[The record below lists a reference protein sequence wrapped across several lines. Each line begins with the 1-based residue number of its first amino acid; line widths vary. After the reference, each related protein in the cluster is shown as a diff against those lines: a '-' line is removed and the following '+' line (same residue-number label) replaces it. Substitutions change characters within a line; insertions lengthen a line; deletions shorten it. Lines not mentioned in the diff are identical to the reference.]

1 MPSSRAARITRTA
14 ISPRLAIRIF
24 WSTAANVGGVDGS
37 DHGHRLAWQPLRLA
51 DPSVAQVGG
60 WSVWFV
66 AETGSTNADLLAHA
80 DAPDRTVLVA
90 AHQSAGRGRLD
101 RKWDAPPGANLLASI
116 LFADVPAQPADLPR
130 AVGIAAVDA
139 VATATGLAARLK
151 WPNDV
156 LLDGRKLA
164 GILAQRSPSGPVVVG
179 IGLNVGWAP
188 EGAARVGD
196 GVAPLTI
203 LTELLRAI
211 DTPPDTPAG
220 TPAGRHAR
228 YRELLDTLNRQ
239 VRVEL
244 PSGDLV
250 GRAVDIDAD
259 GTLVV
264 IDECAITHRV
274 DAGDVVHLRS
284 V

>member
-1 MPSSRAARITRTA
+1 
-14 ISPRLAIRIF
+14 
-24 WSTAANVGGVDGS
+24 VDGH
-37 DHGHRLAWQPLRLA
+37 DHGHPPAWQPRPLA
-51 DPSVAQVGG
+51 DPTVAALGG
-60 WSVWFV
+60 WSVWYA
-66 AETGSTNADLLAHA
+66 AETGSTNADLLARA

-90 AHQSAGRGRLD
+90 GHQTAGRGRLD
-101 RKWDAPPGANLLASI
+101 RTWDAPPGANLLTSI
-116 LFADVPAQPADLPR
+116 LFTDVPEQPGDLTR
-130 AVGIAAVDA
+130 AVGIGAVEAVAAV
-139 VATATGLAARLK
+139 TGLAARLK

-188 EGAARVGD
+188 EGAARLGD
-196 GVAPLTI
+196 GVEPLAI
-203 LTELLRAI
+203 LTELLRAF
-211 DTPPDTPAG
+211 DAPGD
-220 TPAGRHAR
+220 RHER
-228 YRELLDTLNRQ
+228 YRQLLDTLGRQ

-250 GRAVDIDAD
+250 GRAVDVDRD

-264 IDECAITHRV
+264 IDDCAITHHV
-274 DAGDVVHLRS
+274 DAGDVVHLRT

>member
-1 MPSSRAARITRTA
+1 
-14 ISPRLAIRIF
+14 
-24 WSTAANVGGVDGS
+24 VDRQ
-37 DHGHRLAWQPLRLA
+37 DHGHPLAWRPLPLA
-51 DPSVAQVGG
+51 DPALAARGG
-60 WSVWFV
+60 WSVWYV
-66 AETGSTNADLLAHA
+66 AETGSTNADLLAGA

-90 AHQSAGRGRLD
+90 GHQTAGRGRLD
-101 RKWDAPPGANLLASI
+101 RTWDAPPGANLLTSI
-116 LFADVPAQPADLPR
+116 LFTDVPEQPGDLTR

-139 VATATGLAARLK
+139 VAAVTGLAARLK

-188 EGAARVGD
+188 DGAALLGD
-196 GVAPLTI
+196 GVEPLTL
-203 LTELLRAI
+203 LTELLRAL
-211 DTPPDTPAG
+211 DAPGD
-220 TPAGRHAR
+220 RHER

-250 GRAVDIDAD
+250 GRAVDIDRD

-264 IDECAITHRV
+264 IDECAITHHV
-274 DAGDVVHLRS
+274 DAGDVVHVRT